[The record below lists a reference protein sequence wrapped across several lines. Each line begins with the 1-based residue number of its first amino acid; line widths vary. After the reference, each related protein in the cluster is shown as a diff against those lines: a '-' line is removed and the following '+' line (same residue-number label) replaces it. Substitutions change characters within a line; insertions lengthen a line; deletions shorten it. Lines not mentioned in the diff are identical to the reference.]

1 MATTEFIAAI
11 ELGSSR
17 IAGIAGRTRSDGS
30 LEVLAYAAEDASSFV
45 RKGLVYNID
54 KAAHA
59 IRGIVAALEGQLGE
73 TIAKVYAGIGGQSVR
88 TVRNAVSRTLDE
100 EGIISTDL
108 VDELNDENL
117 QLPLVDMCILD
128 VAPQEYKIDNT
139 LHADP
144 VGVAGQRITGQFL
157 NLVARHQ
164 LRKNLEQSFEKAEVK
179 TADMPVAPLALAHA
193 VLSPGEMRAGCA
205 LVDIGADTTTVQVY
219 KDNILRYLSVLPL
232 GGRTITHD
240 LTLLKIEEE
249 EAEQLKLHYGD
260 AFYQA
265 DSNADTD
272 KDADCAPTCLLADGR
287 SIELPLLND
296 IIGARAEEILAN
308 AWNQIQQSGYE
319 RELLA
324 GIILTG
330 GGAALRGTDALF
342 RKLSRLDK
350 VRTAH
355 AVQMPVHGCEDRL
368 PADGRQ
374 NTLLGLLAEGTEN
387 CCQPPKAQPAPQPS
401 QGTIFSNDPAAQAE
415 KPKPAPEQNGSKTG
429 GSTGTKTAD
438 KPAKPASNPRRP
450 WYKTLFDNMKD
461 GMLEDNSD
469 TLSDNKK

>member
-30 LEVLAYAAEDASSFV
+30 LEVLAYAAEDSSSFV

-59 IRGIVAALEGQLGE
+59 IRGIVASLEGQLGQS
-73 TIAKVYAGIGGQSVR
+73 IAKVYAGIGGQSLR

-164 LRKNLEQSFEKAEVK
+164 LKKNLEQSFEKADVK
-179 TADMPVAPLALAHA
+179 TADLPVASLALARA

-205 LVDIGADTTTVQVY
+205 LVDLGADTTTVQVY

-232 GGRTITHD
+232 GGHNITHD

-265 DSNADTD
+265 DADAGGDTD
-272 KDADCAPTCLLADGR
+272 ATPTCLLADGR
-287 SIELPLLND
+287 TVELPVLND
-296 IIGARAEEILAN
+296 IIGARTEEILAN
-308 AWNQIQQSGYE
+308 AWHQIEQSGYE
-319 RELLA
+319 RELFA

-330 GGAALRGTDALF
+330 GGALLKGTEALF

-350 VRTAH
+350 VRTARN
-355 AVQMPVHGCEDRL
+355 VQMPVHGCEDRL

-374 NTLLGLLAEGTEN
+374 NTLLGLLATGTDN
-387 CCQPPKAQPAPQPS
+387 CCRPPKAQPAAQPE
-401 QGTIFSNDPAAQAE
+401 QATIFSNDPAAQAE
-415 KPKPAPEQNGSKTG
+415 KPKPAPETNTTKNGGNTGSK
-429 GSTGTKTAD
+429 SSE
-438 KPAKPASNPRRP
+438 KPAKPTANTTRKP
-450 WYKTLFDNMKD
+450 WYKTLFDNVKD
-461 GMLEDNSD
+461 GMLDDNSD
-469 TLSDNKK
+469 AMSDNKK